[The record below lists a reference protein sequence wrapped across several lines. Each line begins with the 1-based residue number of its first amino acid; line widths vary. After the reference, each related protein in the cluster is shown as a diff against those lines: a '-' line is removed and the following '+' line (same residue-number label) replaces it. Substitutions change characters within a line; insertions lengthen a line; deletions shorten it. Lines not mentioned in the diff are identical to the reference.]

1 MLYLTLAE
9 WYMAVKQ
16 SLFYCVTGCVSE
28 LVARWL
34 SFAGLDPRRLV
45 DLSDVEFDNVEQQ
58 HTEENA
64 FRKAASLDI
73 KEGCKL
79 EVEQG
84 AEATPAN
91 DHESAI
97 LG

>member
-1 MLYLTLAE
+1 M
-9 WYMAVKQ
+9 
-16 SLFYCVTGCVSE
+16 
-28 LVARWL
+28 
-34 SFAGLDPRRLV
+34 
-45 DLSDVEFDNVEQQ
+45 DLSDVEFNNVEQK

-91 DHESAI
+91 EHEAGIGIVAGDTGS
-97 LG
+97 

>member
-1 MLYLTLAE
+1 
-9 WYMAVKQ
+9 
-16 SLFYCVTGCVSE
+16 
-28 LVARWL
+28 
-34 SFAGLDPRRLV
+34 V
-45 DLSDVEFDNVEQQ
+45 DLSDVEFDNAEQQ

-73 KEGCKL
+73 KDGRKL

-91 DHESAI
+91 EYESGI
-97 LG
+97 LGKCCFLSISHSSVAKVW